1 MQSDPIRDY
10 LRKMLTDDIAPTFN
24 TAPLAVQR
32 ATLDAMGAGAEPP
45 AGLGVEP
52 ITFAGM
58 PAERLTP
65 AGSLAAGRV
74 VLYLHGGGF
83 AMGSCASH
91 RAIAGRVGAACRAPV
106 IVPEYR
112 LAPEHPFP
120 AGPDDALAAYRAL
133 LDAGH
138 RSDGIVIVGDSAGG
152 GLAAG
157 LAAAIARLGLP
168 APGAV
173 VLMSPFVDMT
183 LAGDSYRTRAA
194 LDPWLDPAMF
204 PETRDRYLGG
214 ADPADPA
221 ASPLFADLRGL
232 PPTLI
237 QVGDHEV
244 LLDDS
249 VRLAARL
256 EAAGV
261 KVTLEV
267 VPEMW
272 HVFQLFA
279 PALSEAEA
287 ALKRVGAFVEAHLSA
302 R

>member
-1 MQSDPIRDY
+1 MQPHAIRDF
-10 LRKMLTDDIAPTFN
+10 LRQMLTNDIAPTFN
-24 TAPLAVQR
+24 NAPLDVQR
-32 ATLDAMGAGAEPP
+32 QALDGMGASAETPDGLDAKPM
-45 AGLGVEP
+45 
-52 ITFAGM
+52 TFAGM
-58 PAERLTP
+58 PAERLVP
-65 AGSLAAGRV
+65 AGALAADRV

-91 RAIAGRVGAACRAPV
+91 RAIAGRVGDACRAPV
-106 IVPEYR
+106 ILPEYR

-133 LDAGH
+133 LDEGH
-138 RSDGIVIVGDSAGG
+138 RPDGIVIVGDSAGG

-157 LAAAIARLGLP
+157 LAATIARLGLP
-168 APGAV
+168 GPGAV

-183 LAGDSYRTRAA
+183 LSGDSYRTRDGI
-194 LDPWLDPAMF
+194 DPWLKAALF
-204 PETRDRYLGG
+204 PETRDRYVGG
-214 ADPADPA
+214 ADPADPLV
-221 ASPLFADLRGL
+221 SPLFADLRGL

-249 VRLAARL
+249 VRLAKRL
-256 EAAGV
+256 DAAGV
-261 KVTLEV
+261 AVTLEV

-279 PALSEAEA
+279 PALPEAEA
-287 ALKRVGAFVEAHLSA
+287 ALKRIGAFVEANLSA
-302 R
+302 L